1 MLKNQNE
8 EKCQSLCI
16 AGFAIYET
24 AERRTT
30 KQLDTAAL
38 LGSCLDK
45 A

>member
-16 AGFAIYET
+16 GFAIYET

-30 KQLDTAAL
+30 KQLDIAVISF
-38 LGSCLDK
+38 G
-45 A
+45 

>member
-30 KQLDTAAL
+30 KQLDTAVISF
-38 LGSCLDK
+38 G
-45 A
+45 